1 MSAHYLTV
9 SEVSEYL
16 KLPEETV
23 YKYARTGRI
32 PASKVGRYWRFEQ
45 GKIDH
50 WVEEHS
56 NQDPEPKRVV
66 VVDDDPSIR
75 NILSKWLRETGC
87 HVQAFPGGAEVIAS
101 LQTEEC
107 DLLFLD
113 LMMPAPNG
121 VETLQAVRQIK
132 PSLDVVIVTAYF
144 DSRMMDE
151 ALEMGPLTVLKKPVE
166 KEALQKVVQSLTT
179 KKS

>member
-1 MSAHYLTV
+1 MSSHYLTV
-9 SEVSEYL
+9 AEVAEYL

-23 YKYARTGRI
+23 YKYARTGRM

-50 WVEEHS
+50 WVDGNS
-56 NQDPEPKRVV
+56 NQDPERQRVI

-75 NILSKWLRETGC
+75 SILSKWLEETGC
-87 HVQAFPGGAEVIAS
+87 DVQTFPGGAEVVAA
-101 LQTEEC
+101 LQSDDC

-113 LMMPAPNG
+113 LMMPSPNG
-121 VETLQAVRQIK
+121 VETLQSIRRIK

-151 ALEMGPLTVLKKPVE
+151 ALEMGPLTILKKPVE
-166 KEALQKVVQSLTT
+166 KEALQQVVQSLTA
-179 KKS
+179 KKA